1 MELWS
6 KLVTFFRNATNTRE
20 CIEIWD
26 TSAVSHW
33 LDMLV
38 KTVDDDKIK
47 VIITEGVIHELSV
60 GRHKFEKARNAY
72 FFVKDTNKDN
82 LVRLPTD
89 DKVRNW
95 TVDEQ
100 VVYVAEKYQRFGHDV
115 MLVTCDQCQAFRA
128 ELKGVK
134 VRLLE
139 GNREMPKNFVLKQA
153 PKVVATAGEQATN
166 KLGGELKLEYKK
178 QGKNLYIPLI
188 SGMEIYDIRGKRRIG
203 KNETIQISESDK
215 VVYYN
220 RKYMISEITD
230 NKIILTRC

>member
-1 MELWS
+1 MRFWS
-6 KLVTFFRNATNTRE
+6 KIVTFFRNITNTRE
-20 CIEIWD
+20 CIEVWD
-26 TSAVSHW
+26 TSALSHW

-38 KTVDDDKIK
+38 KTVDNEKIK

-89 DKVRNW
+89 DKVRTW

-100 VVYVAEKYQRFGHDV
+100 VVYVAEKYRRLGHDV

-128 ELKGVK
+128 ELKGIKVK
-134 VRLLE
+134 LLE
-139 GNREMPKNFVLKQA
+139 GNREIPKNFELKQT
-153 PKVVATAGEQATN
+153 PKIVATVGKRPTN
-166 KLGGELKLEYKK
+166 KFGGELKLDYKK
-178 QGKNLYIPLI
+178 QGNDFYIPLI
-188 SGMEIYDIRGKRRIG
+188 SRMEIYDTRGKRRVG
-203 KNETIQISESDK
+203 KNETIQISKTDK

-220 RKYMISEITD
+220 CEYMISEITD